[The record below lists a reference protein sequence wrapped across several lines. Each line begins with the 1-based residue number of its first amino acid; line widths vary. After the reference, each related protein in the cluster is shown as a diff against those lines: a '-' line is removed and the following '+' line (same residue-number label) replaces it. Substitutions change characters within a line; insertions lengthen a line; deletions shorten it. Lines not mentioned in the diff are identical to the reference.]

1 MADAVELAAAY
12 VSLVPSFEGSQGTIT
27 KQLVPEAEKAGNKAA
42 EKSGQTFG
50 AKFSGVLGS
59 SGFQAGLAGGVA
71 AVGLAL
77 ADGFASAIESS
88 DARNKTAAQLGL
100 NPAESAAAGEA
111 AGSLYAGAYGE
122 SLTDVNAAVGSV
134 MSSIGGMRQASSS
147 DLEDITEK
155 ALNLQE
161 AFEVGVGETSATAG
175 ILIKNG
181 LAKDADQAMDM
192 ITASMQKVP
201 ASVRGEV
208 LPIMDEYSKHFAG
221 LGIDGE
227 TAMGMIVAAS
237 ADGAIGMDKM
247 GDAVKEFQIRSTDMS
262 KSTAAV
268 YESMGMDTEDM
279 TRRLLAGGDS
289 ANQAMGEI
297 VHGLQSIDDPAAQS
311 AASLALF
318 GTPLEDLGA
327 DQIPN
332 FLGMMDPMGDKFDST
347 AGAADAFGTQLNSGP
362 GTALEGL
369 KRSVETTFMS
379 FAETAMPAIT
389 AFSGW
394 LTENQWVIATFAT
407 LVGAT
412 LVGAFI
418 AWAASVWVAN
428 VALLA
433 NPMTWI
439 ILGIVALI
447 AGLVL
452 LVANW
457 DAVVAWVSGVWGGFV
472 GWLTDGLNAFVAWW
486 NGIWAGFAA
495 FWGGIFENA
504 KNTAVGIFT
513 AIVDWIRNVPQ
524 MILDGLMALA
534 SLYVQ
539 FGLWIL
545 SVKDAAVEKFGE
557 VVGWV
562 GQVPQMILDGLGNL
576 STLLLDAGGQIIDG
590 FFKGL
595 TQGFEDVKNF
605 VGGIGEWIAN
615 NKGPKAYDLALLIPA
630 GGWIMTGLGKGI
642 RAGIPDLK
650 RELSGVSDT
659 IANGIQGGSVELSG
673 NAYGLGEY
681 DVAGSGSRGSGGDGP
696 LVEQHI
702 HTQPGMSEETVGRIS
717 GDQMAFELRKLDA

>member
-27 KQLVPEAEKAGNKAA
+27 KQLVPEAEKAGDKAG
-42 EKSGQTFG
+42 EKSGTSFG
-50 AKFSGVLGS
+50 SKFSGVLGS
-59 SGFQAGLAGGVA
+59 SGFKAGIAGGA
-71 AVGLAL
+71 AVVGLAL
-77 ADGFASAIESS
+77 ADGFLGAIEGA
-88 DARNKTAAQLGL
+88 DAKNKTAAQLNL
-100 NPAESAAAGEA
+100 DPAQAAAAGDV
-111 AGSLYAGAYGE
+111 AGAVYAGAYGE

-134 MSSIGGMRQASSS
+134 MSSIKGMRTASSE
-147 DLEDITEK
+147 DLQDITEK

-161 AFEVGVGETSATAG
+161 AFEVGVGESSATAG

-181 LAKDADQAMDM
+181 LAADADQAMDM
-192 ITASMQKVP
+192 ITSSMQKVP
-201 ASVRGEV
+201 AAVRGEV

-262 KSTAAV
+262 KSTSAV

-279 TRRLLAGGDS
+279 TNRLLAGGDS
-289 ANQAMGEI
+289 AEQAMGEI

-347 AGAADAFGTQLNSGP
+347 AGAADAFGEQLNAGP

-369 KRSVETTFMS
+369 KRSVENTFMS

-394 LTENQWVIATFAT
+394 LSENQWVIGTFAA
-407 LVGAT
+407 LVGVL

-428 VALLA
+428 AALLA
-433 NPMTWI
+433 NPVTWI

-447 AGLVL
+447 AAIIL
-452 LVANW
+452 LATNW
-457 DAVVAWVSGVWGGFV
+457 DAVVAWLSGVWAGFV
-472 GWLTDGLNAFVAWW
+472 GWLTDGLNGFVAWW
-486 NGIWAGFAA
+486 QGVWAGFLG
-495 FWGGIFENA
+495 FWGDTFNNA
-504 KNTAVGIFT
+504 KNTAVSIFT
-513 AIVDWIRNVPQ
+513 AIVTWIRNVPQ

-534 SLYVQ
+534 TLYVQ

-545 SVKDAAVEKFGE
+545 SVKDAAVAKFGE
-557 VVGWV
+557 VVAWV
-562 GQVPQMILDGLGNL
+562 GGVPQMILDGLGNL
-576 STLLLDAGGQIIDG
+576 GGLLLNAGGQIIDG
-590 FFKGL
+590 FLKGL

-615 NKGPKAYDLALLIPA
+615 NKGPKAYDLGLLVPA
-630 GGWIMTGLGKGI
+630 GGWIMSGLGKGI
-642 RAGIPDLK
+642 RSGIPDLK

-673 NAYGLGEY
+673 NAYGLGPY
-681 DVAGSGSRGSGGDGP
+681 DVAAGGQGAGTGGP

-702 HTQPGMSEETVGRIS
+702 HTQPGMSEETVGRVS
-717 GDQMAFELRKLDA
+717 ADQLTFELRKEDI